1 MSGGSCNPL
10 GVVIETRSMFNSCW
24 SIHHAVYSP
33 ADYPDLSFKQFFG
46 RATSICPGLV
56 CGRCQYTNLAG
67 IYAGNGNENAISWL
81 NCPIVHSDSG
91 ELTILCFTFQFV
103 KCDAPEGQ
111 VLPFSTSSQ
120 IFFLWSGQ
128 CPPLEC
134 FIFKSEWRHCFL
146 FINDRMNAFAPL
158 SGLNVIFTK
167 YWDLK
172 RYRWDTALG
181 IERREYGKI
190 G

>member
-120 IFFLWSGQ
+120 IFFSGAVNALLSNASFSNRSEDTVFFLSTIGWMHLLL
-128 CPPLEC
+128 CP
-134 FIFKSEWRHCFL
+134 
-146 FINDRMNAFAPL
+146 
-158 SGLNVIFTK
+158 V
-167 YWDLK
+167 
-172 RYRWDTALG
+172 
-181 IERREYGKI
+181 
-190 G
+190 